1 MGMPTL
7 IGAGVGAVGSAIT
20 GQSPLKGAL
29 LGGAT
34 GGLFGGQE
42 SLLGGKMANMFS
54 SASSFNQ
61 PIGNWNVSNEFNS
74 C

>member
-29 LGGAT
+29 LGRLVQT
-34 GGLFGGQE
+34 LQE
-42 SLLGGKMANMFS
+42 LQLLLEWALIIYLVQYQQQ
-54 SASSFNQ
+54 A
-61 PIGNWNVSNEFNS
+61 
-74 C
+74 